1 MGVVYVKPSIQVLAV
16 RTLAES
22 CIWLCMVRGG
32 SSQIPKEAM
41 YFLWMFAL
49 KVVSTPASE
58 NEVRFSIS
66 HFSISE
72 FWTFGVFKGYGGL
85 KASLGFRRPQ
95 VLRFLDPFC

>member
-1 MGVVYVKPSIQVLAV
+1 LVAKLESILKMGVVYVKPSIQVLAV

-32 SSQIPKEAM
+32 SSQIPKEAT

-58 NEVRFSIS
+58 NEVRFIYPVA
-66 HFSISE
+66 FLNFRILE
-72 FWTFGVFKGYGGL
+72 FWGFQGFWRVEGL
-85 KASLGFRRPQ
+85 SW
-95 VLRFLDPFC
+95 V